1 MGFLIDLAVV
11 AMGGALGA
19 VVRHS
24 LTAALPAL
32 PGSKAM
38 IGTIVANVLGCM
50 AIGALGQW
58 VELDASNWSERH
70 LLLVRVGLLGSL
82 TTFSTF
88 TSEAWSLGNDGRMG
102 MLLFHLAAHL
112 VMGFLAFWLGS
123 TIVREL
129 AT

>member
-1 MGFLIDLAVV
+1 MGFLIDFAVV
-11 AMGGALGA
+11 ALGGAIGA
-19 VVRHS
+19 VFRHG

-38 IGTIVANVLGCM
+38 IGTMVANLLGCL

-58 VELDASNWSERH
+58 VELDASNWSERQ

-88 TSEAWSLGNDGRMG
+88 TSEAWSLGNDGRTG

-112 VMGFLAFWLGS
+112 LMGFSAFWLGGL
-123 TIVREL
+123 IVRGL